1 MTNLDKIDKKTR
13 NKKMITAIVCE
24 CLIDTLMIFIVFF
37 YNSGKTLLQC
47 ILQSFLYQMIFAI
60 SLYTLVAIVTVVII
74 VIGTVFH
81 SLNSKNKILIDISSF
96 ILGILVLYVMYRY
109 NVFGVTITNV
119 GLSLVFASALRLALI
134 KITDIA
140 AIRFY

>member
-1 MTNLDKIDKKTR
+1 
-13 NKKMITAIVCE
+13 
-24 CLIDTLMIFIVFF
+24 
-37 YNSGKTLLQC
+37 
-47 ILQSFLYQMIFAI
+47 MIFAI